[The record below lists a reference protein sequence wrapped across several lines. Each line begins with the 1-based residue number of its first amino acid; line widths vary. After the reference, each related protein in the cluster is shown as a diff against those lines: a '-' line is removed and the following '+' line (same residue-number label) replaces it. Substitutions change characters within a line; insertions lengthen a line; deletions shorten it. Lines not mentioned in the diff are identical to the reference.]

1 MLTIKT
7 KVEAFLSNQNIRLGE
22 VTRMNPLPTKS
33 LKNQT
38 SASIACLTDTGH
50 VGKSNKDAFI
60 VMDLTEA
67 ESIGS
72 SGEFITRPIGEQGL
86 LLAVADGIGG
96 TPAGGIASRMATEQ
110 LARKLVA
117 APEKKPVSEW
127 LRKGIKATNHAIRN
141 ASQANSEYQGMGATI
156 TAAIIT
162 EGQVVVGQVGDSR
175 AYLIREGQINQVTKD
190 QSLVQMTLDAG
201 QITDEKATHFRFRNV
216 IVHALGAEDE
226 VEPAISS
233 VRLARADHLLLC
245 SDGLS
250 NKVGNVEM
258 YELVLSSESLSDAC
272 EWLVGLANGRG
283 GEDNITLIVACFDG
297 KELPAVKKV
306 AVVDTPRL
314 ELMGRSRVRKK
325 IAGPGNVD

>member
-1 MLTIKT
+1 
-7 KVEAFLSNQNIRLGE
+7 
-22 VTRMNPLPTKS
+22 MNPLPTKR

-72 SGEFITRPIGEQGL
+72 AGELITRPIGEQGL

-110 LARKLVA
+110 LARTLVA

-127 LRKGIKATNHAIRN
+127 LRKGIKAANHAIRN

-156 TAAIIT
+156 TAAIISD
-162 EGQVVVGQVGDSR
+162 GQVVVGQVGDSR

-190 QSLVQMTLDAG
+190 HSLVPIMLDAG
-201 QITDEKATHFRFRNV
+201 QITEEKAAHFRFRKEKLQ
-216 IVHALGAEDE
+216 ALGAEDE
-226 VEPAISS
+226 VEPDISC
-233 VRLARADHLLLC
+233 VRLARGDHLLLC
-245 SDGLS
+245 SDGLC

-258 YELVLSSESLSDAC
+258 YELVLASESLSDAC
-272 EWLVGLANGRG
+272 EWLVGLANARG
-283 GEDNITLIVACFDG
+283 GEDNITLVVARFDG
-297 KELPAVKKV
+297 TELPVVQEV
-306 AVVDTPRL
+306 AVVYPR
-314 ELMGRSRVRKK
+314 
-325 IAGPGNVD
+325 